1 MKYLSVIMLSG
12 LLAAC
17 GASSDP
23 SSNAKGGSNNTVNA
37 SVRPGVVSN
46 GNSNGM
52 PSGTPDMT
60 GIPSDPNSNRFDAN
74 SPSAGNIEAADRG
87 RVIVEGP
94 PPPPGSK
101 PPTVPAGDDSAVSSE
116 MLKDGT
122 ILEKRVFGQNE
133 YLKALEIRTKGRG
146 RSVSLILKNGKTVK
160 LPADRIPN
168 IGSPSASFLMEL
180 AGIRPKTV
188 QPEQP
193 GTSSKGAKPT
203 H

>member
-1 MKYLSVIMLSG
+1 MKYLSVILLSG

-17 GASSDP
+17 GASSEQ
-23 SSNAKGGSNNTVNA
+23 SSNAKAASNNTVNA
-37 SVRPGVVSN
+37 NVRPGVVSN
-46 GNSNGM
+46 GNANEA

-60 GIPSDPNSNRFDAN
+60 GIPSNPNASSQDAN
-74 SPSAGNIEAADRG
+74 SAPAGSIEAANRG
-87 RVIVEGP
+87 RNIVEGP

-133 YLKALEIRTKGRG
+133 YLKALEIRTKGRA
-146 RSVSLILKNGKTVK
+146 RSASVILRNGKTVK
-160 LPADRIPN
+160 VAADRIPN

-180 AGIRPKTV
+180 AGIKPKTV

-203 H
+203 R